1 MVLITIAF
9 LFLINILRAVAY
21 SSPNSTDV
29 DDEPAVEPALPLGAA
44 PEGTTVDGVVT
55 GGSDRLTWG
64 TCNDVQDKA
73 KV

>member
-9 LFLINILRAVAY
+9 LFLMNILRAVAY

-29 DDEPAVEPALPLGAA
+29 DEEPAVEPALPLGAA

-64 TCNDVQDKA
+64 MCNDVQDKA